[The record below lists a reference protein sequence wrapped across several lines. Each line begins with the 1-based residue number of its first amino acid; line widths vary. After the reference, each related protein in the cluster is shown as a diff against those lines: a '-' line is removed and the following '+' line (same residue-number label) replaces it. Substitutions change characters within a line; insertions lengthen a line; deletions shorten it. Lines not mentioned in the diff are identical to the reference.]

1 MENEVILKKYSPSG
15 SFVNQNAK
23 CSEDEFDPLE
33 KHKKRAETKAVFLDM
48 EINFSSSDDSDCFL
62 DSKAKLHS
70 RKTINESNQSQKTV
84 VASEIDEKNERIR
97 TTGYYCEHVIDLNKV
112 AALGLRFGRVFFQ
125 SYSYLLEWNKHI
137 EVGDW
142 IFNFIESHDL
152 IYCLLLHLGR
162 KPQSRQQ

>member
-1 MENEVILKKYSPSG
+1 MKKYSPSG

-23 CSEDEFDPLE
+23 CSEDEFDLLE

-70 RKTINESNQSQKTV
+70 RKTVKESNQSQKTV
-84 VASEIDEKNERIR
+84 VASEIHEQNERIR

-112 AALGLRFGRVFFQ
+112 AALGLRFRHVFFQ
-125 SYSYLLEWNKHI
+125 LYSYLLE
-137 EVGDW
+137 
-142 IFNFIESHDL
+142 
-152 IYCLLLHLGR
+152 
-162 KPQSRQQ
+162 